1 MTKKKRITNPA
12 KINLD
17 FYMVLGVLGALL
29 ADNLPWLFAIN
40 TFIITVVALC
50 LDSLFHY
57 AKSWIK

>member
-12 KINLD
+12 KIDLG
-17 FYMVLGVLGALL
+17 FYMVLGGFGALL
-29 ADNLPWLFAIN
+29 ADNLPWLLAIN